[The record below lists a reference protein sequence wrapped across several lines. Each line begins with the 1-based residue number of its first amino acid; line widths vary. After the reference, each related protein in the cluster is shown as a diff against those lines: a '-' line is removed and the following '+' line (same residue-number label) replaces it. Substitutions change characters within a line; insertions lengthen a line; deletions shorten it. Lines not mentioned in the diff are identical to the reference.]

1 MKRTM
6 PKKPKTTTT
15 ATTDALAAP
24 KQAEK
29 QGKQQYLPAAELWSR
44 AIAQLQRDTIV
55 SHAQVENWLRPVRLA
70 VMELPSGHS
79 LAAAIQT
86 RSTYAADYIHDH
98 WHAEI
103 RACLERLTGKQV
115 ILFVRNTR
123 PPTMPPVGPDGGNGP
138 DAA

>member
-1 MKRTM
+1 MS
-6 PKKPKTTTT
+6 KKSKTTTEPT
-15 ATTDALAAP
+15 ATTGTETDAPTAP
-24 KQAEK
+24 Q

-55 SHAQVENWLRPVRLA
+55 SHAQVENWLRPARLA

-86 RSTYAADYIHDH
+86 HSTYAADFIRDH